1 MPHACDGC
9 SLMPWLRGETPAEWR
24 REAHW
29 EYDFRDLREPAAE
42 IALDLHPEACNL
54 AVIRGE
60 RYKYVHFAAL
70 PPLFF
75 DLERDPRELEDLAS
89 DPACQALVLDYARKL
104 LSWRMR
110 SEDRTLTRYHLG
122 PGGVLDRP
130 GRWSLA

>member
-1 MPHACDGC
+1 MD
-9 SLMPWLRGETPAEWR
+9 R
-24 REAHW
+24 R
-29 EYDFRDLREPAAE
+29 PM
-42 IALDLHPEACNL
+42 
-54 AVIRGE
+54 IRGLFAVAGLYDGLLGLAFVVAGPPLFS
-60 RYKYVHFAAL
+60 RLGIAPPNHWGYVHFAAL